1 MSEFLSCIFVAGM
14 DEGYV
19 QLKNEDVTEPDL
31 FDVKVNHSSVVA
43 RKILQV
49 FLLVWYCNN
58 LGTSIYVEW
67 FISVVKSI

>member
-1 MSEFLSCIFVAGM
+1 M

-58 LGTSIYVEW
+58 LGTSMYVEW